1 MPDDTPARREVLQ
14 SADARLAAV
23 AATEQ
28 VAAGA
33 FDNAYIVGTKSDRG
47 SDAAKQRATPVIYEF
62 DFGDIEQ
69 VVAGRFPEEAREALR
84 KNLKVRYVE
93 GSLDTTAVSEGDY
106 TPDATATDSAGNT
119 SGLSVL

>member
-33 FDNAYIVGTKSDRG
+33 FDDAYIVGTKSDRG

-69 VVAGRFPEEAREALR
+69 VVAGRFPGGGPGGAAEELEGPVRQGLVGHHRCLGGRLHARR
-84 KNLKVRYVE
+84 
-93 GSLDTTAVSEGDY
+93 DCD
-106 TPDATATDSAGNT
+106 
-119 SGLSVL
+119 